1 MQKVKTNPLVD
12 TETTQK
18 VISCL
23 KVNIVG
29 DHSQVISEFGL
40 TTGTGRDNKWLGG
53 SAGTLLPSLTIAT
66 PTNIGSTFNSR
77 LKGGNASAQEW
88 INWAG
93 EDEPKYGVQRG
104 YHAHSGISQFLS
116 IVNVDQKVALNNDIL
131 SEIHQIFI
139 AKIRGYESELSDV
152 IFSKEAFKSYDTVIE
167 DIFDSNSMIIAK
179 YKREKEAIAAARTS
193 PRPRPLMPS
202 KNMGGTIYSITDSK
216 SLLPYYNKIKKN
228 QLEITGIRAT
238 ESHIFSD
245 EFLNNL
251 SNSSNLLVTK
261 SDIAN

>member
-1 MQKVKTNPLVD
+1 MQKVKSDLTED
-12 TETTQK
+12 TSATKK
-18 VISCL
+18 VVSCL

-29 DHSQVISEFGL
+29 DHSKIISEFGL
-40 TTGTGRDNKWLGG
+40 TTGTGRDNKWLEG

-77 LKGGNASAQEW
+77 LKGGNASAEEW
-88 INWAG
+88 VNWAG
-93 EDEPKYGVQRG
+93 EDKPKYGVERG
-104 YHAHSGISQFLS
+104 YHVHSGISQFLS
-116 IVNVDQKVALNNDIL
+116 IVNVEQFIALNDNIL

-139 AKIRGYESELSDV
+139 ANIRGYNNELSDV
-152 IFSKEAFKSYDTVIE
+152 NFSKEAFRAYDSVIE
-167 DIFDSNSMIIAK
+167 DVFASENTIIDK
-179 YKREKEAIAAARTS
+179 YRKEKEAIAAARTS

-251 SNSSNLLVTK
+251 SNSNNLLVTK
-261 SDIAN
+261 QL

>member
-1 MQKVKTNPLVD
+1 MQKVKSDL
-12 TETTQK
+12 TEEASATKK
-18 VISCL
+18 VVSCL
-23 KVNIVG
+23 KVNILG
-29 DHSQVISEFGL
+29 DHSKIISEFGL
-40 TTGTGRDNKWLGG
+40 TTGTGRDNKWLEG

-77 LKGGNASAQEW
+77 LKGGNASAEEW
-88 INWAG
+88 VNWAG
-93 EDEPKYGVQRG
+93 EDMPKYGVKRG
-104 YHAHSGISQFLS
+104 YHVHSGISQFLS
-116 IVNVDQKVALNNDIL
+116 IVNVEQFIALNDNIL

-139 AKIRGYESELSDV
+139 ANIRGYNNELSDV
-152 IFSKEAFKSYDTVIE
+152 NFSKEAFKAYDSVIE
-167 DIFDSNSMIIAK
+167 DVFASEYKIIDNYRK
-179 YKREKEAIAAARTS
+179 EKEAIAAARTS

-216 SLLPYYNKIKKN
+216 SLLPYYNKIKKD

-251 SNSSNLLVTK
+251 SNSNNLLVTK
-261 SDIAN
+261 QL